1 MVSTRCGFDSG
12 PAGTGSD
19 LLASYGPTLI
29 VNIGF
34 DSNFRPNAPNLRPG
48 PGIAGVQAL
57 VDTGA
62 SESCIDGLL
71 AAQIGLPIVDRRP
84 ISGVHGAHM
93 VNMHLA
99 QVVVPLLGNLVI
111 YGAFAAV
118 DLASGGQLHRA
129 LIGRTFLRH
138 FTMVYEGRTGTVTI
152 SSD

>member
-1 MVSTRCGFDSG
+1 MVSTRCGFDNG
-12 PAGTGSD
+12 PARQGSD
-19 LLASYGPTLI
+19 LLASYGPTLL

-34 DSNFRPNAPNLRPG
+34 DANFRPGVPG
-48 PGIAGVQAL
+48 LSPVPGITNVQAL

-71 AAQIGLPIVDRRP
+71 AAQLGLPVVDRRP
-84 ISGVHGAHM
+84 ISGVHGAHI
-93 VNMHLA
+93 VNIHLA
-99 QVVVPLLGNLVI
+99 QVIVPFLGNFTI

-118 DLASGGQLHRA
+118 DLASGGQMHRA
-129 LIGRTFLRH
+129 LIGRTFLRF